1 MKARTLMKDIR
12 VYGLD
17 AAGREGTIYRIVY
30 AVMMTALATTA
41 VMGFTAWFVHELAP
55 WLAPPACVAAATSVA
70 LRLRARRLRD
80 VVTFPSAYENS

>member
-1 MKARTLMKDIR
+1 MQMKDVR

-30 AVMMTALATTA
+30 AAMMTALATTI
-41 VMGFTAWFVHELAP
+41 VMGFTAWFVDELAP
-55 WLAPPACVAAATSVA
+55 WLALPACIALATSGT

-80 VVTFPSAYENS
+80 AARSGG